1 MRYEEDDELER
12 MRARRERRQRAWK
25 DETEDSVPAGRH
37 SEYQNGRTS
46 AARRHSPNYK
56 SRRKE
61 KKRRVWLI
69 VLEVLLVL
77 ALLAG
82 GVVWFLYQKTFGTMQ
97 KIEFHEEEVQNLD
110 LTEEQIEEMKGYFT
124 VVCFG
129 VDSRAEGAKG
139 ELNVG
144 KGTNA
149 DVNMIVRANLETGEV
164 KIVSVFRDTYL
175 NISDKNSYNKINAA
189 YAFGGPEQ
197 AVKALNKNLALN
209 ITQYAT
215 FNWKAVAEAIN
226 ILGGVDVD
234 LSDAEFSWINAYI
247 SETVKETGVPSTQ
260 LEHGGHVHLD
270 GIQAVA
276 YARIRYSDTDYA
288 RTERQRIVVE
298 KALEKAKQA
307 DFKTL
312 YGCMHVIMPQLA
324 TNLQPDDL
332 YPLAKIITKFNIT
345 DTMGFPMARGEK
357 DMGKIGDCVI
367 PQTLAYNVVEL
378 HKFLFDEQDF
388 QIPSRVQE
396 ISDHIANT
404 SGYTR
409 NGKLIGH
416 VPTDEGIGVA
426 TFRRLVGQSRARR
439 EALQPVSTEESTKS
453 KSVYE
458 TDEDGNIVYEYDEDG
473 NIIYETDEDGNNI
486 YPTDED
492 GNNIYPTDEDGNEII
507 PEKDKKKKKPVET
520 DENGDPILETDE
532 DGNVI
537 DPPEDE
543 DEDEE
548 DGPTRPED
556 EQYGPGGKP
565 TTIQDDSVYGPGGKP
580 SETRQVKPGSET
592 TSRDEDED
600 EDEEAYGPGASER
613 TPETRTVK
621 PGSEPEE
628 TKKSSETKSTESE
641 TKSSEK
647 PAPTAARTTEDD
659 SSAGPGGGSSSD
671 SGSGAQSGVVVV
683 PGGGA
688 DDGDASGPGA
698 E

>member
-12 MRARRERRQRAWK
+12 MRARGEQRKRAWK
-25 DETEDSVPAGRH
+25 DEDTSDSGYAGGRREFSSHSRH
-37 SEYQNGRTS
+37 SADHR
-46 AARRHSPNYK
+46 
-56 SRRKE
+56 SRRKA
-61 KKRRVWLI
+61 KKRRIWLI

-82 GVVWFLYQKTFGTMQ
+82 AGVWFLYQKTFGTMQ

-129 VDSRAEGAKG
+129 VDSRAEGKAG

-164 KIVSVFRDTYL
+164 KLVSVFRDTYL

-197 AVKALNKNLALN
+197 AVKALNKNLGLN

-234 LSDAEFSWINAYI
+234 LSEAEFSWINAYI
-247 SETVKETGVPSTQ
+247 SETVKETGLPSLQ

-270 GIQAVA
+270 GVQAVA

-312 YGCMHVIMPQLA
+312 YGCMHAIMPQLA
-324 TNLQPDDL
+324 TNLTPEDL
-332 YPLAKIITKFNIT
+332 YPLARVITKFNIS

-378 HKFLFDEQDF
+378 HRFLFNETDYEV
-388 QIPSRVQE
+388 PSRVQE

-416 VPTDEGIGVA
+416 VPTDQGIGVA

-439 EALQPVSTEESTKS
+439 EALQPVSTEEK
-453 KSVYE
+453 KDSVYE

-473 NIIYETDEDGNNI
+473 NIIYETDEDGEII

-492 GNNIYPTDEDGNEII
+492 GKRIYPTDENGNEII
-507 PEKDKKKKKPVET
+507 PETDRKKRPVET

-543 DEDEE
+543 DDE
-548 DGPTRPED
+548 DGPNRTTRPED
-556 EQYGPGGKP
+556 EKYGPGGKP
-565 TTIQDDSVYGPGGKP
+565 TTIPDDSVYGPGGKP
-580 SETRQVKPGSET
+580 AETRIVKPGSET
-592 TSRDEDED
+592 ETRKSNDD
-600 EDEEAYGPGASER
+600 EDEEAQGPGAS
-613 TPETRTVK
+613 TKASETRTAR
-621 PGSEPEE
+621 PGSSEE
-628 TKKSSETKSTESE
+628 ETKSTKPGTSE
-641 TKSSEK
+641 EEDDGEEPRDSEQTG
-647 PAPTAARTTEDD
+647 PTAARTTEDD
-659 SSAGPGGGSSSD
+659 SSAGPGGSSSGNSD
-671 SGSGAQSGVVVV
+671 ASAQSGVVVV

-698 E
+698 D

>member
-12 MRARRERRQRAWK
+12 MRARREHRQRAWK
-25 DETEDSVPAGRH
+25 DEADDFSSGNGRAGTRRTSSSSTRH
-37 SEYQNGRTS
+37 SASQR
-46 AARRHSPNYK
+46 
-56 SRRKE
+56 SRRKA
-61 KKRRVWLI
+61 KKRRIWLI
-69 VLEVLLVL
+69 VLEVLLVV
-77 ALLAG
+77 ALLIGAG
-82 GVVWFLYQKTFGTMQ
+82 IWFMYQKTFGTMQ

-124 VVCFG
+124 VACFG
-129 VDSRAEGAKG
+129 VDSRAEGKSG
-139 ELNVG
+139 QLNVG

-189 YAFGGPEQ
+189 YAYGGPEQ

-312 YGCMHVIMPQLA
+312 YGCMHAIMPQLA

-332 YPLAKIITKFNIT
+332 YPLAKVITKFDIS

-357 DMGKIGDCVI
+357 DMGSIGDCVI

-404 SGYTR
+404 SGYTK

-416 VPTDEGIGVA
+416 VPTDQGIGVV

-439 EALQPVSTEESTKS
+439 EALQPVSTEEAKS

-473 NIIYETDEDGNNI
+473 NIIYETDEDGNTI

-492 GNNIYPTDEDGNEII
+492 GNNIYPTDEDGREII
-507 PEKDKKKKKPVET
+507 PEKDKKRKPVET

-537 DPPEDE
+537 DPPEDYE
-543 DEDEE
+543 EE
-548 DGPTRPED
+548 DGPTDEEDEEFGPGGKSNRPED
-556 EQYGPGGKP
+556 EQYGPGGR
-565 TTIQDDSVYGPGGKP
+565 P
-580 SETRQVKPGSET
+580 SETKMTKPGSET
-592 TSRDEDED
+592 KSRDEDED
-600 EDEEAYGPGASER
+600 EDDEEAVGPGAKPSE
-613 TPETRTVK
+613 TKTAK
-621 PGSEPEE
+621 PGSKEE
-628 TKKSSETKSTESE
+628 TKSKSE
-641 TKSSEK
+641 TKSSEQTG
-647 PAPTAARTTEDD
+647 PTAARTTEAD
-659 SSAGPGGGSSSD
+659 SSAEPGGSSS
-671 SGSGAQSGVVVV
+671 SGSSEGPGVVVV
-683 PGGGA
+683 PGG
-688 DDGDASGPGA
+688 DSVDSDASGPGA

>member
-12 MRARRERRQRAWK
+12 MRARREHRQRAWK
-25 DETEDSVPAGRH
+25 DEADDFSSGNGRAGTRRTSSSGTRH
-37 SEYQNGRTS
+37 SASQR
-46 AARRHSPNYK
+46 
-56 SRRKE
+56 SRRKA
-61 KKRRVWLI
+61 KKRRIWLI
-69 VLEVLLVL
+69 VLEVLLVV
-77 ALLAG
+77 ALLIGAG
-82 GVVWFLYQKTFGTMQ
+82 IWFMYQKTFGTMQ

-124 VVCFG
+124 VACFG
-129 VDSRAEGAKG
+129 VDSRAEGKSG
-139 ELNVG
+139 QLNVG

-189 YAFGGPEQ
+189 YAYGGPEQ

-288 RTERQRIVVE
+288 RTERQRLVVE
-298 KALEKAKQA
+298 QALEKAKQA

-312 YGCMHVIMPQLA
+312 YGCMHAIMPQLA

-332 YPLAKIITKFNIT
+332 YPLAKVITKFDIS

-357 DMGKIGDCVI
+357 DMGSIGDCVI

-404 SGYTR
+404 SGYTK

-416 VPTDEGIGVA
+416 VPTDQGIGVV

-439 EALQPVSTEESTKS
+439 EALQPVSTEEAKS

-473 NIIYETDEDGNNI
+473 NIIYETDEDGNTI

-492 GNNIYPTDEDGNEII
+492 GNNIYPTDEDGREII
-507 PEKDKKKKKPVET
+507 PEKDKKRKPVET

-537 DPPEDE
+537 DPPEDYE
-543 DEDEE
+543 EE
-548 DGPTRPED
+548 DGPTDEEDEEFGPGGKSNRPED
-556 EQYGPGGKP
+556 EQYGPGGR
-565 TTIQDDSVYGPGGKP
+565 P
-580 SETRQVKPGSET
+580 SETKMTKPGSET
-592 TSRDEDED
+592 KSRDEDED
-600 EDEEAYGPGASER
+600 EDDEEAVGPGAKPSE
-613 TPETRTVK
+613 TKTAK
-621 PGSEPEE
+621 PGSKEE
-628 TKKSSETKSTESE
+628 TKSKSE
-641 TKSSEK
+641 TKSSEQTG
-647 PAPTAARTTEDD
+647 PTAARTTEAD
-659 SSAGPGGGSSSD
+659 SSAGPGGSSSSGSSE
-671 SGSGAQSGVVVV
+671 GPGVVVV
-683 PGGGA
+683 PGG
-688 DDGDASGPGA
+688 DSVDSDASGPGA